1 MSRISFVLFFFGC
14 FTASGQ
20 INPEKLALGRMDR
33 GKWQK
38 AEQSLRKSLARDS
51 LNPEARYLLSLYF
64 FASGNPSSNLDS
76 AYVYAKSS
84 TKHFQRSS
92 AKDRERLKK
101 IPLDS
106 LELNSLVVK
115 IDSASFEKAKRL
127 NTGTAYQYFIDH
139 HPFAPQ
145 RSSAVELR
153 DEVAFLEA
161 LKLNTWNSFQT
172 FMTRYPSSHRRKE
185 AEGRFDKLLFED
197 KTKGQR
203 LVNYIEFYRQFPES
217 PYRPIVE
224 KNIFELST
232 ASGSVASFRWFVE
245 NYPKSKWSGMAMNI
259 LYKLLP
265 AEEENVFDVA
275 WMTDSL
281 KQVDHL
287 NKLYWVPVYKSK
299 LYGFMDEQG
308 TEVIA
313 PTFENIQEKYRC
325 GEVRDRLLATS
336 QGLVARNGAILWK
349 GVVLGVQEIGSG
361 YIVLAADS
369 GNYVLHESGFRIE
382 KNTIDDAQ
390 VIANNFIGVR
400 KDKKWA
406 VRSLAGKAI
415 LPFLFDEIAT
425 FDSLII
431 LNRGGKK
438 ILTTPAR
445 LGRLADKGEFKEDFV
460 FDDVRR
466 WDNQLYWVRNGN
478 LEGVLDARLNFVIPL
493 DRQILRKTSFGFLRG
508 KDDKL
513 FIKGIPRLEAAAYK
527 VVNEQAGWVHM
538 QTEDDGQL
546 LYDKGL
552 DLLHE
557 GDTAWLQGQLAFL
570 RSGDSVSVFLPSG
583 QKLSFLNRAS
593 FQFKEYRDSVAWL
606 VLDEKKK
613 KVIIDAASGVKLF
626 TMEVDQIEPVTPAIF
641 LVSRMNKRGLVAEDG
656 KVLVPIEF
664 DAIVAVENN
673 SFSLFRDKKFGW
685 YDATTK
691 LLIKPTFERNLK
703 PYSNSLRLAFKE
715 KGYGLILPN
724 GKPLGAF
731 EWEEIQY
738 WNDSTAWVKKNFQ
751 WILFEIYSQKVK
763 LGNVRDFSVVCDLP
777 AEKIYILHQENAFG
791 VISNRRGIVVPMQ
804 YSDIVNLGSKEV
816 PLYFTE
822 RHIEEAGISV
832 VVYYDSHGKIIRKQ
846 AMEADEFEK
855 IYCGN

>member
-76 AYVYAKSS
+76 AYAYAKSS
-84 TKHFQRSS
+84 TKHFRRSS
-92 AKDRERLKK
+92 PKDRERLKK

-106 LELNSLVVK
+106 LELNRLVTK
-115 IDSASFEKAKRL
+115 IDSASFEMAKRL

-145 RSSAVELR
+145 RSSAIELR

-161 LKLNTWNSFQT
+161 LKLNTWNSFQD

-185 AEGRFDKLLFED
+185 AGGRFDKLLFED

-217 PYRPIVE
+217 PYRHVAE

-245 NYPKSKWSGMAMNI
+245 NYPKSKWSGMAKNI
-259 LYKLLP
+259 LYNLLP
-265 AEEENVFDVA
+265 ADEEDVFDVA

-281 KQVDHL
+281 KQVEHL

-313 PTFENIQEKYRC
+313 PSFENIREEYRC
-325 GEVRDRLLATS
+325 GEVRDRLLVTS
-336 QGLVARNGAILWK
+336 RGLVARNGAILWK
-349 GVVLGVQEIGSG
+349 GAVLGVKEIGSG
-361 YIVLAADS
+361 YIVLSVDS
-369 GNYVLHESGFRIE
+369 GNYVLHESGFKIE
-382 KNTIDDAQ
+382 KNAIDDAQ
-390 VIANNFIGVR
+390 VVANNFIGVR
-400 KDKKWA
+400 KEKKWA

-415 LPFLFDEIAT
+415 LPFSFDEIAT

-438 ILTTPAR
+438 ILATPAR

-466 WDNQLYWVRNGN
+466 WSNQYYWVRNGN
-478 LEGVLDARLNFVIPL
+478 LEGVMDARLNFIIPL
-493 DRQILRKTSFGFLRG
+493 DRQVLRKTSFGFLRG

-513 FIKGIPRLEAAAYK
+513 FIKGIPRLEATAYK
-527 VVNEQAGWVHM
+527 VVNEQAGWLHM
-538 QTEDDGQL
+538 QTSEGRQL
-546 LYDKGL
+546 LYDKGF

-557 GDTAWLQGQLAFL
+557 GDTAWLHGQLAFL
-570 RSGDSVSVFLPSG
+570 RSRDSVSVFLPSG
-583 QKLSFLNRAS
+583 QKLSFLNSAS
-593 FQFKEYRDSVAWL
+593 FQFKEYRNSVAWL

-626 TMEVDQIEPVTPAIF
+626 TMEVDQIEAVTPAIF
-641 LVSRMNKRGLVAEDG
+641 LVSRMNKRGLVSEDG

-685 YDATTK
+685 YDAATK

-715 KGYGLILPN
+715 KGYGFILPN

-731 EWEEIQY
+731 EWDEIQY
-738 WNDSTAWVKKNFQ
+738 WNDSTAWVKKNFR
-751 WILFEIYSQKVK
+751 WSLLEIYSQKVK
-763 LGNVRDFSVVCDLP
+763 LDEVRDFSVVHDSSK
-777 AEKIYILHQENAFG
+777 EKIYILHRENAFG
-791 VISNRRGIVVPMQ
+791 VISNSRGIIVPVQ
-804 YSDIVNLGSKEV
+804 YSDVVNLGSKEV
-816 PLYFTE
+816 PLYFAE

-832 VVYYDSHGKIIRKQ
+832 IVYYDSRGKIIRKQ

-855 IYCGN
+855 IYCDN